1 VNALTVAADEMAETD
16 WVRVGLEAGASLA
29 SGLVGLVVGAWNW
42 GRRSA
47 VAEQA
52 LKDDVHR
59 KVDELREQTRA
70 SMEKHEDH
78 SNSRTELLV
87 EQFKESFDGI
97 RRQIDDH
104 KLATEREFVRKDEL
118 RVLRDEIREDM
129 REIKAMI
136 AAMSRQ

>member
-1 VNALTVAADEMAETD
+1 MNALTAAADEMAETD
-16 WVRVGLEAGASLA
+16 WVRVGLEAGASLT

-47 VAEQA
+47 KAEQL
-52 LKDDVHR
+52 LKDDVNR
-59 KVDELREQTRA
+59 KVDELREHTRA
-70 SMEKHEDH
+70 SMEKHDDH
-78 SNSRTELLV
+78 SSARTELLV
-87 EQFKESFDGI
+87 EQFKESFEGL
-97 RRQIDDH
+97 RRQMDDH

-136 AAMSRQ
+136 SSISRQ

>member
-1 VNALTVAADEMAETD
+1 MAETD
-16 WVRVGLEAGASLA
+16 WVRVGLEAGASLT

-47 VAEQA
+47 KAEQA
-52 LKDDVHR
+52 LKDEVDR
-59 KVDELREQTRA
+59 KINELREKAMA
-70 SMEKHEDH
+70 SIEKHEDH
-78 SNSRTELLV
+78 SAARTELLV
-87 EQFKESFDGI
+87 EQFKESFEGI

-129 REIKAMI
+129 REIKTMI
-136 AAMSRQ
+136 ANISRQ